1 MFKRLL
7 DGIGKA
13 EAVTIAAIMLIIS
26 ALVFAQVVTRYVL
39 QLSTPWL
46 EELTRFLMIWM
57 IMLGCAYAVRTRQHI
72 GVNVI
77 ETTISSP
84 RAQRIYQG
92 MLAIC
97 GLAFSVILAILA
109 YIVVER
115 TARFGQVSGAMRV
128 PMYLANGSFLVAA
141 ILMSLHY
148 IGDLIDSIG
157 NEPPDGNA

>member
-1 MFKRLL
+1 MLKRLF
-7 DGIGKA
+7 DGAGKA
-13 EAVTIAAIMLIIS
+13 EAVIIAAIMLIITG
-26 ALVFAQVVTRYVL
+26 LVFAQVVTRYVL

-72 GVNVI
+72 VVNVI
-77 ETTISSP
+77 ETVIRSP

-92 MLAIC
+92 LLAIC

-109 YIVVER
+109 YVVVER
-115 TARFGQVSGAMRV
+115 TVRFGQVSGALRI

-148 IGDLIDSIG
+148 VGDLINSIR
-157 NEPPDGNA
+157 NEPAEGNT